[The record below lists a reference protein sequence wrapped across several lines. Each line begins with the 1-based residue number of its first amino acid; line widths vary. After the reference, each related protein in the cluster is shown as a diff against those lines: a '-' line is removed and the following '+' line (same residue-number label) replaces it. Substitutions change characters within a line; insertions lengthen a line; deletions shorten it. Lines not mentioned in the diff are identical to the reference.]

1 MNAPRHACDAPRPV
15 FRKQTRKPWRAA
27 SRWIWNA
34 PTFAGWLPRQWPGAV
49 PTWWLFVRSAQTLAA
64 AAQPSAANTRWR
76 TASAAPKPAHVARM
90 PVWPWLADDRF
101 SLQENLMNLTLPKQL
116 KAICLVPLTA
126 LWLASAPAQAQSVP
140 AMGSSANMPMGQM
153 HKGAA
158 GSRDMKASMM
168 MGMDGMQKMMMSG
181 DTDKDFAMMMKMH
194 HQQALNM
201 AEMELAHGKSADMK
215 AMAKQIIV
223 AQKKEIAQFDK
234 WLAQQ
239 K

>member
-1 MNAPRHACDAPRPV
+1 
-15 FRKQTRKPWRAA
+15 
-27 SRWIWNA
+27 
-34 PTFAGWLPRQWPGAV
+34 
-49 PTWWLFVRSAQTLAA
+49 
-64 AAQPSAANTRWR
+64 
-76 TASAAPKPAHVARM
+76 
-90 PVWPWLADDRF
+90 
-101 SLQENLMNLTLPKQL
+101 MNLTLLKQIR
-116 KAICLVPLTA
+116 AICLVPLTA
-126 LWLASAPAQAQSVP
+126 LWLASTPAQAQSVP
-140 AMGSSANMPMGQM
+140 ATGSSASMPMGQM
-153 HKGAA
+153 HKGQMHKDAA
-158 GSRDMKASMM
+158 GSHDMKASMM

-223 AQKKEIAQFDK
+223 AQKKEIAQFDQ